1 LEGVSDLTTI
11 ASALMT
17 AAEAKVE
24 SGSLGSTSMGSW
36 SVPIFSGE
44 VASGTS
50 FTSFTGESTVIW
62 F

>member
-1 LEGVSDLTTI
+1 L
-11 ASALMT
+11 
-17 AAEAKVE
+17 
-24 SGSLGSTSMGSW
+24 LGSTSMGSW

-50 FTSFTGESTVIW
+50 FTSFTGESTVIG